1 MRPIPG
7 SEIARRARLGGDERE
22 ALFRELWAEHWP
34 RLASFL
40 SAFGLG
46 DEDGEEAA
54 QDALVKAF
62 ERILDY
68 DPRLAFSTWLYA
80 IGKNLARDRMRSK
93 RARSRAEAG
102 PRGGAAAGAACAAE
116 PESRYPG
123 PEEEAVGGE
132 DAAFARDFL
141 AGLDARDRTIAELFY
156 GQDLGCA
163 EVARIVGAPA
173 GTVKWRLSE
182 MRRRLAAAWE
192 AEHERS

>member
-1 MRPIPG
+1 VTRLPG
-7 SEIARRARLGGDERE
+7 SEIARRARLGEDERE
-22 ALFRELWAEHWP
+22 ALFRELWTEHWP

-62 ERILDY
+62 ERIFDY

-80 IGKNLARDRMRSK
+80 IGKNLARDRMRSA

-102 PRGGAAAGAACAAE
+102 GLGELGASGPA
-116 PESRYPG
+116 SLYPG
-123 PEEEAVGGE
+123 PEAQALDGE
-132 DAAFARDFL
+132 DAAFAREFL
-141 AGLDARDRTIAELFY
+141 AGLRARDRAIAELFY
-156 GQDLGCA
+156 GQDFSCA
-163 EVARIVGAPA
+163 EVASCVGASA

-182 MRRRLAAAWE
+182 IRRRLAAAWE
-192 AEHERS
+192 AEHG